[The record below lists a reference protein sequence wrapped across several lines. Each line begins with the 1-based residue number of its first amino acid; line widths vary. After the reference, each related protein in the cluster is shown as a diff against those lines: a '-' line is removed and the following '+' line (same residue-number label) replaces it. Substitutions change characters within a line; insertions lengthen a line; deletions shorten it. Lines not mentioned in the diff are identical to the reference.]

1 MTRETDDSAPAIFL
15 DRDGTI
21 MRDVDYCDDPGDV
34 EILPGVADALR
45 RLKGAGYKIIIVTNQ
60 SGIGR
65 GYFDETAYRAVE
77 REVERQLGGGVV
89 DATYFCADGPEA
101 ASDRRKPGIG
111 MVLEAQRD
119 HRLDLTRSFMLG
131 DKKSDIDC
139 GRGAG
144 LQTVLVRT
152 GYGSRENDCTPDFIA
167 ADVPA
172 AAEII
177 ISRHNG

>member
-1 MTRETDDSAPAIFL
+1 MTRATDGFAPAIFL

-21 MRDVDYCDDPGDV
+21 MRDVDYCDDPGNV
-34 EILPGVADALR
+34 EILPGVADALL

-77 REVERQLGGGVV
+77 REVERQLGDGVV
-89 DATYFCADGPEA
+89 DATYFCADEPEA

-111 MVLEAQRD
+111 MVREAQSD

-144 LQTVLVRT
+144 LRTVLVRT
-152 GYGSRENDCTPDFIA
+152 GYGSGTTDCAPDFVA

-177 ISRHNG
+177 ISRQNG